1 MEDIETSYH
10 LIERGADVFEGEHDL
25 RVMFKDDSG
34 DSPVGIT
41 PTTSTSSTK
50 MNRDHVDDYV
60 ATLNALNSWA
70 LFVVNISL
78 EREDCRDKSFDPKG
92 AELKADLDSA
102 VMADVAL
109 CCILR
114 SVFLLLGMMTEDKE
128 DSPYAD
134 VSASSLPMQYAGSEE
149 NAAQR
154 HVSPDDGHIYE
165 IGRDD
170 DESAQSQS
178 TVRNLS
184 GSIQVLDIN
193 DKGFQNRRGS
203 LSLSLSLRAGGNRTE
218 DNAGR
223 EKLSMSLQCLCLLV
237 RSSSD
242 TLRVTAAEILDPSP
256 HEFLLDIR
264 NLASASVSVSDPML
278 PALQKG
284 GLLPFGDFKNALDLD
299 CHRVRG
305 QGNDEEEDDA
315 EASSEGK
322 YEFKF
327 VKISRTS
334 RDLAN
339 NILLLIGPSSV
350 EGVVENSI
358 SDSSRMAHPGEG
370 LSNKVKGKGK
380 NRIDVTGYKEGD
392 AAKMRIKEEKV
403 TLMVIAMCRIWSN
416 WPNSRLAD
424 MLVVRGIMAGFE
436 AMGVRVSSA
445 KHSTIEGLG
454 GGGGVMGS
462 KHVIGSKSSEEQAST
477 SPAAASVPSSS
488 SAFQPHVL
496 LSSAAVAAS
505 VPLGLRLV
513 DRFQQQDKCLGKDAC
528 AWALVCVEDL
538 FLYSYILYVHPI
550 CSSFILFSPIPTLL
564 HPLLFFLFLLSC
576 LSLSLLLTLLSAP
589 HTASMSCVA
598 SYIPLGVMFLRELV
612 ASSSGPLIASIR
624 SVKHTTSQ
632 HNTACGVQ
640 LTSSLYPS
648 HTIHT
653 ISFIDYCVLFFSL
666 ISSFSSGGAV
676 LG

>member
-1 MEDIETSYH
+1 MAWLQQFLHFIEDIETSYH
-10 LIERGADVFEGEHDL
+10 FIERGADVFEGEYDL
-25 RVMFKDDSG
+25 RVMFTG
-34 DSPVGIT
+34 NSPVGIT
-41 PTTSTSSTK
+41 PTTTTTSTK
-50 MNRDHVDDYV
+50 LYRDHVDDYV
-60 ATLNALNSWA
+60 ATLNGLNSWA

-114 SVFLLLGMMTEDKE
+114 SVFLLLGMMTEDRE
-128 DSPYAD
+128 DSSYAD
-134 VSASSLPMQYAGSEE
+134 VSAGSLPKQHAGSEE

-154 HVSPDDGHIYE
+154 HVSPVDGHIYE
-165 IGRDD
+165 IGHYD
-170 DESAQSQS
+170 DESAQSQL

-184 GSIQVLDIN
+184 GLIQVLDIN

-203 LSLSLSLRAGGNRTE
+203 LSLGLRAGGKRTE
-218 DNAGR
+218 DNASR

-242 TLRVTAAEILDPSP
+242 TLRVAAAGILDPSP

-264 NLASASVSVSDPML
+264 SIASASLSDPVL

-299 CHRVRG
+299 CHSVRG
-305 QGNDEEEDDA
+305 EGNDGDEDDA
-315 EASSEGK
+315 VASSEGK

-339 NILLLIGPSSV
+339 NILLLLGPSSV
-350 EGVVENSI
+350 EDAVVNSD
-358 SDSSRMAHPGEG
+358 SDSSRMAHAGEG
-370 LSNKVKGKGK
+370 LSNKVKGK
-380 NRIDVTGYKEGD
+380 NRIELAGNKEGD

-445 KHSTIEGLG
+445 KHSTVEGLG
-454 GGGGVMGS
+454 GRGGVMGS
-462 KHVIGSKSSEEQAST
+462 KYVSGSKSSEEQAST

-488 SAFQPHVL
+488 SAFQPPVL
-496 LSSAAVAAS
+496 LSSAALAAS

-513 DRFQQQDKCLGKDAC
+513 DRFQQQEKCLGKDAC
-528 AWALVCVEDL
+528 AWAVVCVDDL

-550 CSSFILFSPIPTLL
+550 CSSFILFSPHSYTCPPSTILL
-564 HPLLFFLFLLSC
+564 ISLILPF
-576 LSLSLLLTLLSAP
+576 SLSLLLTLLSAP
-589 HTASMSCVA
+589 HTASLSCVA
-598 SYIPLGVMFLRELV
+598 SYIPLGVMFLSELV
-612 ASSSGPLIASIR
+612 ESSSGPLIASIR

-632 HNTACGVQ
+632 HNTACLVH
-640 LTSSLYPS
+640 LTFSIYPS
-648 HTIHT
+648 HTINM
-653 ISFIDYCVLFFSL
+653 ISFID
-666 ISSFSSGGAV
+666 
-676 LG
+676 

>member
-1 MEDIETSYH
+1 MAWLQQFLQFMEDIETSYH
-10 LIERGADVFEGEHDL
+10 FIERGADVFEGEYDL

-34 DSPVGIT
+34 NSPVGIT
-41 PTTSTSSTK
+41 PTTTTTSTK
-50 MNRDHVDDYV
+50 MNRDQFDDYV
-60 ATLNALNSWA
+60 TTLNALNSWA

-128 DSPYAD
+128 DSSYAD
-134 VSASSLPMQYAGSEE
+134 VSASSLPKQHAGSEE

-165 IGRDD
+165 IGHDD

-178 TVRNLS
+178 TDRNLS
-184 GSIQVLDIN
+184 GLIQVLDIN

-203 LSLSLSLRAGGNRTE
+203 LSLSLNLRAGGNRTE
-218 DNAGR
+218 DNTGR

-242 TLRVTAAEILDPSP
+242 TLRVAAAGILDPSP

-264 NLASASVSVSDPML
+264 NIALALASASVSVSVSDPVL
-278 PALQKG
+278 PALPKG

-305 QGNDEEEDDA
+305 EGNDEEEDDA
-315 EASSEGK
+315 VASSEGK
-322 YEFKF
+322 YEFNF
-327 VKISRTS
+327 MKISRTS

-339 NILLLIGPSSV
+339 NILQLIGPSSV
-350 EGVVENSI
+350 EGVVENSD
-358 SDSSRMAHPGEG
+358 SDSSRMAHAGEG
-370 LSNKVKGKGK
+370 LSNKVKGK
-380 NRIDVTGYKEGD
+380 NRIDVAGNKEGD

-424 MLVVRGIMAGFE
+424 MLVVRGIMSGFE

-462 KHVIGSKSSEEQAST
+462 KYVSGSKSSEEQASS

-488 SAFQPHVL
+488 SPAFQPPVL
-496 LSSAAVAAS
+496 LSSAALAAS

-528 AWALVCVEDL
+528 AWAVVCVEDL
-538 FLYSYILYVHPI
+538 FLYSCILYVHPI
-550 CSSFILFSPIPTLL
+550 CSSFILFPPPPIPTLL

-576 LSLSLLLTLLSAP
+576 LFLSPFNLTCSPHHTPPPCHVWLLIF
-589 HTASMSCVA
+589 H
-598 SYIPLGVMFLRELV
+598 
-612 ASSSGPLIASIR
+612 
-624 SVKHTTSQ
+624 
-632 HNTACGVQ
+632 
-640 LTSSLYPS
+640 
-648 HTIHT
+648 
-653 ISFIDYCVLFFSL
+653 
-666 ISSFSSGGAV
+666 
-676 LG
+676 